1 MEKNKII
8 KALEID
14 RMFFKLVLEK
24 DYVLRNEVY
33 KKFKERVFKEVKKQ
47 KYSSRDEK
55 IGLFENLKKLCGF
68 YN

>member
-24 DYVLRNEVY
+24 DYVLRTEVY
-33 KKFKERVFKEVKKQ
+33 KKFKEGVFKEVKKQ
-47 KYSSRDEK
+47 RHSSRDEK

>member
-33 KKFKERVFKEVKKQ
+33 KKFKERGFQRSKKTKTQ
-47 KYSSRDEK
+47 FQR
-55 IGLFENLKKLCGF
+55 
-68 YN
+68 